1 LLTRLTSSNDSIV
14 HWSVF
19 GGYANSIRPEPYY
32 KNVNNWTVLFDAK
45 KSDIKK
51 AKDATLTVSQSV
63 QIMKMA
69 RLAS

>member
-1 LLTRLTSSNDSIV
+1 LTSSNDSIV